1 MIKKL
6 LNPFVYIAGSYS
18 LLIGLLI
25 IFCTSVI
32 GYYSSIHFPDIL
44 SVKTGP
50 DYPVMYH
57 ILQSIANWLVISAIL
72 YLFAV
77 VFSKSRIRLIDI
89 FGTQALARF
98 PYLFAAL
105 IGFSNA
111 MDKFGR
117 YILRQLLEQGDP
129 VVMSAGAITIAIVL
143 IVVTLFLTVWMV
155 ALMFNAYK
163 IAANLKRGKLI
174 ITFITSLI
182 LAIVLSAFI
191 NSKLIQI
198 F

>member
-6 LNPFVYIAGSYS
+6 LNPFVYIAGGYS

-32 GYYSSIHFPDIL
+32 GFYSNIHFPDIL

-50 DYPVMYH
+50 DYPILYY

-77 VFSKSRIRLIDI
+77 VFSKSKIRSIDI

-98 PYLFAAL
+98 PYLIAAL
-105 IGFSNA
+105 TGFSNT

-117 YILRQLLEQGDP
+117 YILWQLLEQGEP
-129 VVMSAGAITIAIVL
+129 VVMSAGAITLAIVL
-143 IVVTLFLTVWMV
+143 IVFTLFLTIWMV

-163 IAANLKRGKLI
+163 IASNLKRGKLI

>member
-1 MIKKL
+1 MTKKL
-6 LNPFVYIAGSYS
+6 LNPFVYIAGGYS

-32 GYYSSIHFPDIL
+32 GFYSNIHFPDIL

-50 DYPVMYH
+50 DYPILYY

-77 VFSKSRIRLIDI
+77 VFSKSKIRSIDI

-98 PYLFAAL
+98 PYLIAAL
-105 IGFSNA
+105 TGFSNT

-117 YILRQLLEQGDP
+117 YILWQLLEQGDP

-191 NSKLIQI
+191 NNKLIQI

>member
-6 LNPFVYIAGSYS
+6 LNPFVYIAGGYS

-32 GYYSSIHFPDIL
+32 GYYSNIHFPDIL

-50 DYPVMYH
+50 DYPVSYY
-57 ILQSIANWLVISAIL
+57 ILQSIANWMVISTIL

-77 VFSKSRIRLIDI
+77 VISKSKIRLIDI
-89 FGTQALARF
+89 FGTQALSRF
-98 PYLFAAL
+98 PYLFTAL
-105 IGFSNA
+105 IGFSNS

-117 YILRQLLEQGDP
+117 YILWQLLEQGNP
-129 VVMSAGAITIAIVL
+129 VDMSAGTMTIAIVL
-143 IVVTLFLTVWMV
+143 IIVTLFLTVWMV
-155 ALMFNAYK
+155 ALMFNAFK
-163 IAANLKRGKLI
+163 VAANIKGPKLI
-174 ITFITSLI
+174 ILFITSLI
-182 LAIVLSAFI
+182 LSIALSAFFTNQLI
-191 NSKLIQI
+191 KL

>member
-32 GYYSSIHFPDIL
+32 GYYSNIHFPDIL

-50 DYPVMYH
+50 SYPVSYY
-57 ILQSIANWLVISAIL
+57 ILQSIANWMIISTIL

-77 VFSKSRIRLIDI
+77 VFSKSKIRLIDI
-89 FGTQALARF
+89 FGTQALARY

-105 IGFSNA
+105 TGFSNT

-117 YILRQLLEQGDP
+117 YILWQLLEQGEP
-129 VVMSAGAITIAIVL
+129 VVMSAGAITLAIVL
-143 IVVTLFLTVWMV
+143 IIFTLFLTIWMV

-163 IAANLKRGKLI
+163 IASNLKRGKLI

>member
-6 LNPFVYIAGSYS
+6 LNPFVYIAGGYS

-32 GYYSSIHFPDIL
+32 GYYSNIHFPDII

-50 DYPVMYH
+50 DYPVLYY
-57 ILQSIANWLVISAIL
+57 ILQSIANWLVISAML

-77 VFSKSRIRLIDI
+77 VFSKWKIRSIDI

-98 PYLFAAL
+98 PYLIAAL
-105 IGFSNA
+105 TGFSNT

-117 YILRQLLEQGDP
+117 YILWQLLEQGEP
-129 VVMSAGAITIAIVL
+129 VVMSAGAITLAIVL
-143 IVVTLFLTVWMV
+143 IIFTLFLTIWMV

-163 IAANLKRGKLI
+163 IASNLKRGKLI